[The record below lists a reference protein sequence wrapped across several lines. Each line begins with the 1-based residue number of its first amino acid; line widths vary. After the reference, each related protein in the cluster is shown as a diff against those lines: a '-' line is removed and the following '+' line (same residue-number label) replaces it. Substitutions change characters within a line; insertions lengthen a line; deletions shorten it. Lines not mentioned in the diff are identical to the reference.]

1 MPSLEQLE
9 QTYQDKALKILMV
22 NTRESKEQ
30 VETFIRRNDF
40 SFSVL
45 FDSDGKISEKFSV
58 FGLPAA
64 FIIDKQGKAVFRSIG
79 YRNWNTEK
87 MHATF
92 NSIIGE

>member
-9 QTYQDKALKILMV
+9 QIYRDKGLKILMI
-22 NTRESKEQ
+22 NTRESKDQ
-30 VETFIRRNDF
+30 VESFIRRNNF

-92 NSIIGE
+92 NSVIGE